1 MARVK
6 VLWEGA
12 GLPWNVWVATANNV
26 HGEDDVSY
34 WVSGDHE
41 YGVVAV
47 ADGVSASSGGGASFL
62 AVNAA
67 VYCYRAYMAE
77 YSGVQL
83 ARRCLDCLSKV
94 FAEAK
99 PGSLDVLELVKK
111 GYYRECGSGG
121 ICTEPLSFNSLV
133 DSRTRPRILLQ
144 EVRRESPP
152 ATTLFLAILGPSS
165 ITFAL
170 AGDGYVVGFSGART
184 EDTWLLWGA
193 MPQFSTGGRL
203 VHFLEAGRGLVG
215 NPLVSEFE
223 VRKGVVYAITTDGV
237 DPTVLTEAM
246 LKLLS
251 EYKGLSE
258 VEGNPAARV
267 LEAVLEASPPEDD
280 ATIAIVEYTG

>member
-1 MARVK
+1 M
-6 VLWEGA
+6 
-12 GLPWNVWVATANNV
+12 NNV

-41 YGVVAV
+41 RGVVAV

-67 VYCYRAYMAE
+67 VYCCRAYMAE

-83 ARRCLDCLSKV
+83 ARRCLDCVSRV
-94 FAEAK
+94 FAEAR

-111 GYYRECGSGG
+111 GYYKECGGG
-121 ICTEPLSFNSLV
+121 GVCSEPLSFESLV
-133 DSRTRPRILLQ
+133 EGKAKPRIVLQ

-152 ATTLFLAILGPSS
+152 ATTLFLAILGSSS

-193 MPQFSTGGRL
+193 MPQFGTGGRL

-237 DPTVLTEAM
+237 DPTALTEAM

-251 EYKGLSE
+251 EHKSLSE
-258 VEGNPAARV
+258 VGGNPAARV
-267 LEAVLEASPPEDD
+267 LEIVLEASPPEDD
-280 ATIAIVEYTG
+280 ATIAIVEYTE